1 MVEAGSEAA
10 LRKLLF
16 RDFLRD
22 LDAARDAWSD
32 FKQRLAT
39 MAADLYQ
46 YGQAKA
52 GPTEILLIAAE
63 SWASQTQWALHD
75 CPRAAPGNG

>member
-1 MVEAGSEAA
+1 
-10 LRKLLF
+10 
-16 RDFLRD
+16 
-22 LDAARDAWSD
+22 
-32 FKQRLAT
+32 

-52 GPTEILLIAAE
+52 GPTEIPLIAAE
-63 SWASQTQWALHD
+63 SWASQTQWAPDD